1 MRPAVHAVVL
11 SFALGLSGC
20 GGSSGGPGQTP
31 TPLPPVVSGI
41 TPTAGSVSG
50 NTVVTITGQNF
61 AAGATVTVA
70 GVAATD
76 VTVSGTTRLTA
87 RTGARSAG
95 SGDVVVSVA
104 GMTGRLAEAF
114 TYTVP
119 GPSANPPPLIKALTA
134 QGSRKNEPAGY
145 ADLGETVSLSATV
158 TDAETPN
165 DGLVFEWSATQGT
178 LTGTGPSVTWK
189 APGEGT
195 VPFAVTATL
204 TVIERFVTNDTAVPE
219 IRENRSVQTTMVDVH
234 DGVTEVGGMA
244 TRFLENFSKS
254 DVPTSVVMADFL
266 PECYGTEEER
276 DDVEDNR
283 RESHDHVVV
292 GRSAVGDRRFRRH
305 VLLQI
310 APRRR
315 VLQLRRAL
323 GVVRERYGRSRRRRG
338 RRSGRGG
345 VSRSEVVAVR
355 QSIQRPS
362 DWDVAADVRTA
373 DQVSPRRM
381 L

>member
-1 MRPAVHAVVL
+1 MMRPAVHAVVL

-114 TYTVP
+114 TYAVP

-195 VPFAVTATL
+195 VPFAVTVTL

-283 RESHDHVVV
+283 REYTITSWSV
-292 GRSAVGDRRFRRH
+292 GPPSVTVAFGGTCSF
-305 VLLQI
+305 
-310 APRRR
+310 
-315 VLQLRRAL
+315 
-323 GVVRERYGRSRRRRG
+323 RSRRGDACSNSDVRWESFENG
-338 RRSGRGG
+338 TGEAGG
-345 VSRSEVVAVR
+345 VVGVD
-355 QSIQRPS
+355 Q
-362 DWDVAADVRTA
+362 VAAVYRDRKWWLCDSQFNGRPIGT
-373 DQVSPRRM
+373 SRRM
-381 L
+381 YELLTR